1 MPDWLTEK
9 QAQAYLGVSRA
20 TLYRWQR
27 AGRLTVYK
35 LGRQRRYK
43 REDLDRL
50 FAAAPPKGEG
60 EEDLLG

>member
-35 LGRQRRYK
+35 VGRQRRYK
-43 REDLDRL
+43 RADLDGLAVPIVREV
-50 FAAAPPKGEG
+50 PD
-60 EEDLLG
+60 EEAEDR